1 MTNQEITAWVKLQNN
16 INLQK
21 TFDAITINLRPLDK
35 TIISKVVLEKD
46 TIKNITEWL
55 NSELALNL
63 TTWKVGEIIKTIRQK
78 IRKEY
83 MQ

>member
-21 TFDAITINLRPLDK
+21 TFD
-35 TIISKVVLEKD
+35 
-46 TIKNITEWL
+46 
-55 NSELALNL
+55 LNL